1 MITYHKWFNTEK
13 LVFMF
18 YSEGR
23 TNLIGNHPLGMDG
36 NRPVTFLSIDPE
48 GETGSNT
55 RSSTSN
61 IGGEDG
67 RIDLLQDSSNN
78 ETLSLAAD
86 CIARLAH
93 TRAGECKSGEVKELK
108 VMHGHCYWSH
118 NCHYDS

>member
-61 IGGEDG
+61 IGGEGG
-67 RIDLLQDSSNN
+67 RITGRSSRASGSRQATTPRQSGTPLNATTPLNASQISLDSQHSSRSLLPVTAEGN
-78 ETLSLAAD
+78 A
-86 CIARLAH
+86 
-93 TRAGECKSGEVKELK
+93 
-108 VMHGHCYWSH
+108 
-118 NCHYDS
+118 